1 MTIESIMAMRAGMP
15 KSVHLDLSPKAINL
29 WNPDIRAEAE
39 KGEATISILDVIG
52 SDYIGE
58 GVTARRI
65 AGALR
70 SIGKDKPVTVY
81 INSPGGDMFEGLA
94 INSLLQEHKG
104 QVTVKVLALAASA
117 ASVIAMGADDIQ
129 IARGAFFM
137 IHNAWVVAAG
147 NKNELRDVADWLD
160 PFDNAMAD
168 IYAERTGQDIKSVI
182 KAMDKETWIGGT
194 EAVELGYADQVIDFT
209 LDDSGSGDK
218 STSATV
224 RKMDLALAK
233 AGYSRTDRRKLINEF
248 KASMSGA
255 ADLGTHDA
263 TQIDTSGAVEL
274 DLSLSL
280 GSLSA
285 NLASHLK
292 R

>member
-1 MTIESIMAMRAGMP
+1 MER
-15 KSVHLDLSPKAINL
+15 
-29 WNPDIRAEAE
+29 
-39 KGEATISILDVIG
+39 
-52 SDYIGE
+52 
-58 GVTARRI
+58 
-65 AGALR
+65 
-70 SIGKDKPVTVY
+70 
-81 INSPGGDMFEGLA
+81 
-94 INSLLQEHKG
+94 
-104 QVTVKVLALAASA
+104 ALAASA
-117 ASVIAMGADDIQ
+117 ASVIAMGADDLQ

-137 IHNAWVVAAG
+137 IHNAWVIAAG

-182 KAMDKETWIGGT
+182 KAMDKETWIGGA

-224 RKMDLALAK
+224 RKMDMALAK
-233 AGYSRTDRRKLINEF
+233 AGCSRTDRRKLINEF

-263 TQIDTSGAVEL
+263 THLDTSGAVEL
-274 DLSLSL
+274 DLSLDL

-285 NLASHLK
+285 ILASHLK

>member
-52 SDYIGE
+52 ADYWGE

-137 IHNAWVVAAG
+137 VHNAWVVAAG

-194 EAVELGYADQVIDFT
+194 EAVELGYADQVIDFA

-263 TQIDTSGAVEL
+263 THIDTSGAVEL
-274 DLSLSL
+274 DLSLNL

-292 R
+292 

>member
-15 KSVHLDLSPKAINL
+15 KSVQLDLSPKAFNL

-39 KGEATISILDVIG
+39 NGEATISILDVIG
-52 SDYIGE
+52 ADYWGE

-104 QVTVKVLALAASA
+104 RVTVKVLALAASA

-137 IHNAWVVAAG
+137 IHNAWVIAAG

-182 KAMDKETWIGGT
+182 KAMDKVTWIGGA

-209 LDDSGSGDK
+209 LDDSASGDK

-224 RKMDLALAK
+224 RKMDMALAK

-263 TQIDTSGAVEL
+263 THIDTSGAVEL

-292 R
+292 

>member
-15 KSVHLDLSPKAINL
+15 KSVQMDLSPKAINL
-29 WNPDIRAEAE
+29 WNPDIRAETE

-52 SDYIGE
+52 ADYWGE

-182 KAMDKETWIGGT
+182 KAMDKETWIGGA
-194 EAVELGYADQVIDFT
+194 EAVDLGYADQVIDFT

-224 RKMDLALAK
+224 RKMDMALAK

-263 TQIDTSGAVEL
+263 THIDTSGAVEL

-292 R
+292 